1 MADEMFAPP
10 VNRAM
15 KVLDRAFFKKTVP
28 TSVARI
34 FNTKDISRCR
44 KELDRARDTL
54 HRPHIQPVIPDPD
67 SDRARTGNKCLVLR
81 PEILPS
87 DKTTWSDKL
96 QELEQDGTLG
106 VIPFDLKLDYSHFSY
121 LEIMNAIL
129 PLPNPDERADEI
141 PTAFTRAGHV
151 AHLNLR
157 ERYFPYKHLIGTVL
171 ADKND
176 TDVRTV
182 INKVEHLGAENK
194 FRVFPYEVL
203 YGPDD
208 LNVTLREQHC
218 TFQFDWAKVYWNTR
232 LQGEHERVCSQFK
245 EGEAICDVMAG
256 VGPFAVPAGKQKC
269 FVYANDLNP
278 DSYKA
283 LAHNVP
289 LNKITDFVKTF
300 CTDGHDFIRTSAADL
315 LKDNHSIT
323 LYEKKKKYSRSNP
336 EQNTPPK
343 PIKTLV
349 QPKTFAHY
357 VMNLPASAVE
367 FLADFVGLYSRIPG
381 LPVDEARKLFT
392 PHTETKLPMVHVY
405 CFATKNDEFGA
416 QKEVCETISKYL
428 GHTMTPETEE
438 LHIQDVREVSH
449 TRSMFCVSFRLP
461 KEVAFRE

>member
-1 MADEMFAPP
+1 MAADMFAPP

-15 KVLDRAFFKKTVP
+15 KVLDRAFFQKTVP

-44 KELDRARDTL
+44 KELDRSHETL
-54 HRPHIQPVIPDPD
+54 HRPRLQPILPDPD
-67 SDRARTGNKCLVLR
+67 AERARTGNKCLVLR
-81 PEILPS
+81 PEILPT

-106 VIPFDLKLDYSHFSY
+106 VIPYELKLDYSHFSY

-129 PLPNPDERADEI
+129 PPPNPDEEYHDEI
-141 PTAFTRAGHV
+141 PSGFTRAGHV

-157 ERYFPYKHLIGTVL
+157 ERYLPYKHLIGTVI
-171 ADKND
+171 ADKNLI
-176 TDVRTV
+176 DVRTV

-208 LNVTLREQHC
+208 LNVTLREQDC

-232 LQGEHERVCSQFK
+232 LQGEHERLCSQFQ

-256 VGPFAVPAGKQKC
+256 VGPFAIPAGKRKC

-283 LAHNVP
+283 LEHNVP
-289 LNKITDFVKTF
+289 LNKITDYVKTF

-315 LKDNHSIT
+315 LNTTHSVTI
-323 LYEKKKKYSRSNP
+323 YEKRKYSRSNP
-336 EQNTPPK
+336 AQNIPPK

-357 VMNLPASAVE
+357 VMNLPGSAVE
-367 FLADFVGLYSRIPG
+367 FLPDFIGLYSRIPG
-381 LPVDEARKLFT
+381 LPVDEARRLFA
-392 PHTETKLPMVHVY
+392 PHTDTKLPMIHVY
-405 CFATKNDEFGA
+405 CFSFKNDEEGA
-416 QKEVCETISKYL
+416 QKDVCDTISGFLSHKV
-428 GHTMTPETEE
+428 TPDTED
-438 LHIQDVREVSH
+438 LHIQDVREVS
-449 TRSMFCVSFRLP
+449 RGKSMYCVSFRLP
-461 KEVAFRE
+461 EEVAFRE